1 MLNWI
6 VLCGYFLFLQRII
19 HYSLDAV
26 SLLTSADL
34 VTRILTICIIISQI
48 NCLFSALEFFG
59 ALKLSDQSVNLKCIG
74 VDLGTS
80 TIKVSFGDKR
90 YRIPSIIGEPN
101 PGGFAGIT
109 QDTSWENNLVAIID
123 NQEWYVGELARVQ
136 SVLKIPLAR
145 EGKVKSTKE
154 AKIAVL
160 SALGIIHEPHQDIK
174 YVVGTGV
181 PVATGT
187 SEMQELSKAIVGKH
201 KFTLKNDA
209 TGEVKT
215 INLHVVAAPVLPEP
229 YGCYYY
235 VLKSR
240 GIEKAFDAVIIDV
253 GFGTT
258 DILSIHRGTIVR
270 PASGSTPDAID
281 TLAEKLASFLEEHTG
296 YIVKLESLA
305 AALEKGTKITI
316 GGVVYDIKPQLE
328 RVAQIVAESILDT
341 LDRLIRNLP
350 PQASVKYYILTGGGI
365 YILGKYLKDALIER
379 KLATKEQILIPDDPV
394 MANSIGFELVA
405 RYFAEKKLPST

>member
-1 MLNWI
+1 MSGRSTEL
-6 VLCGYFLFLQRII
+6 LCVGI
-19 HYSLDAV
+19 
-26 SLLTSADL
+26 
-34 VTRILTICIIISQI
+34 
-48 NCLFSALEFFG
+48 
-59 ALKLSDQSVNLKCIG
+59 
-74 VDLGTS
+74 DLGTS
-80 TIKVSFGDKR
+80 TIKVSFGDRKF
-90 YRIPSIIGEPN
+90 RIPSIIGEPN
-101 PGGFAGIT
+101 PGGFAGIM
-109 QDTSWENNLVAIID
+109 QDTSWESNLIAIID
-123 NQEWYVGELARVQ
+123 DQEWYVGELARVQ

-145 EGKVKSTKE
+145 EGKVKGTRE

-160 SALGIIHEPHQDIK
+160 SALGIIHESRQDVK

-209 TGEVKT
+209 TGETKT
-215 INLHVVAAPVLPEP
+215 VNLHVVAAPVLPEP

-240 GIEKAFDAVIIDV
+240 GIEKAFDAIIIDV

-281 TLAEKLASFLEEHTG
+281 TLAEKLASFLEDQTG
-296 YIVKLESLA
+296 HIVKPESLA

-316 GGVVYDIKPQLE
+316 GGVSYDIKPQLE
-328 RVAQIVAESILDT
+328 KVAQFVAESILDT

-350 PQASVKYYILTGGGI
+350 PQASIKYYILTGGGT
-365 YILGKYLKDALIER
+365 YILGKYLRDALVDR
-379 KLATKEQILIPDDPV
+379 KLATKEQILVPDDPV

-405 RYFAEKKLPST
+405 KYFVEKKLPLTS